1 MGNLNI
7 MKVHLYWYL
16 IININTEILGDD
28 ESPKFS
34 LESLPPTQYAI
45 GNYLFTLN
53 YKNNATLFKIN
64 PITDYVRIRKGA
76 ILNLMKDM

>member
-34 LESLPPTQYAI
+34 LESLPPT
-45 GNYLFTLN
+45 
-53 YKNNATLFKIN
+53 
-64 PITDYVRIRKGA
+64 
-76 ILNLMKDM
+76 